1 MSVLLVF
8 QPRKEIIFSKLQES
22 INKFNLSF
30 FQSEI
35 PNSNFP
41 KYLKKEFY
49 ANQRISNFLE
59 VPLLQ
64 IQISPNIP

>member
-1 MSVLLVF
+1 MSVLQVF

-41 KYLKKEFY
+41 KYFENDFFT
-49 ANQRISNFLE
+49 NQRIPNFLK

-64 IQISPNIP
+64 IQISPNTP

>member
-1 MSVLLVF
+1 MF

-22 INKFNLSF
+22 INKFNLLF

-41 KYLKKEFY
+41 KYLENDFFT
-49 ANQRISNFLE
+49 NQRIPNLIE
-59 VPLLQ
+59 MPLLQ
-64 IQISPNIP
+64 IQISPNTP